1 MNKALSGGN
10 ARLALTRTLR
20 RGSLAVL
27 ASTILCCG
35 ATVALP
41 AAADHP
47 RGAAVIKG
55 YVYADAGNDGYFDV
69 NDTPLAGVG
78 ITLESGGVEVAA
90 MTTDE
95 SGLFSFEGLASGT
108 YRLLEHQPKEY
119 RDGVEVA
126 GNGAAL
132 VDNDTIEVVVAKDEV
147 SSGNL
152 FAEVPAEPGVTN
164 PDFPVAVSGQTLVFD
179 PLANDGVLDADS
191 GFDPAS
197 VRLLDPMTGL
207 PVSEL
212 SMPGQASYRVIEDGR
227 VEVVPAPGFV
237 GWVTEIG
244 YEAKTFDGRH
254 STSVI
259 GLEVRQRLTTG
270 PSGKQPGP
278 S

>member
-1 MNKALSGGN
+1 M
-10 ARLALTRTLR
+10 
-20 RGSLAVL
+20 

-35 ATVALP
+35 ATALP
-41 AAADHP
+41 AAADP
-47 RGAAVIKG
+47 GGAAVIKG

-69 NDTPLAGVG
+69 NDTPLAGVAV
-78 ITLESGGVEVAA
+78 TLESGGVKVAT

-95 SGLFSFEGLASGT
+95 SGLFAFEGLASGT
-108 YRLLEHQPKEY
+108 YRLLEHQPKAY

-126 GNGAAL
+126 GNGAVL
-132 VDNDTIEVVVAKDEV
+132 VDNDTIEVVVAEDEV

-164 PDFPVAVSGQTLVFD
+164 PDFPVAVSGQPLVFD

-212 SMPGQASYRVIEDGR
+212 IVPGQASYRVIEDGR
-227 VEVVPAPGFV
+227 VEVLPAPGFV
-237 GWVTEIG
+237 GWVAEVG

-259 GLEVRQRLTTG
+259 GLEIRQRLTSG
-270 PSGKQPGP
+270 PSGRQPGP